1 MADSTNLRPF
11 LADPHP
17 LSRMCSKDTPRCSDE
32 CFLPGLKK
40 LRSFLPDKTWEDW
53 MSALY
58 IGLAVVCVVGV
69 SACLGGMYLIL
80 RSTPS
85 AARADSEA

>member
-1 MADSTNLRPF
+1 
-11 LADPHP
+11 
-17 LSRMCSKDTPRCSDE
+17 
-32 CFLPGLKK
+32 
-40 LRSFLPDKTWEDW
+40 

-85 AARADSEA
+85 TARADSEA